1 MSDWLLAIDTATEIA
16 SVAVGTPQHVAAV
29 VSVRGARSQSA
40 QIIELVDRALGLA
53 AGAGKAGMG
62 ALSGIIVGDG
72 PGSFTGLRIG
82 WAAAKGLAHERGL
95 PLSAVP
101 SLMGAAAGAAAWGA
115 IAGPIGV
122 CFDALRGQVYGAV
135 YEFPA
140 DRVVTLVAPDVLT
153 VPELAHLAPP
163 PARPRVVVGDGAVR
177 YAADVVA
184 WTGAPPVGLEALPS
198 VAASL
203 LVLVPRAG
211 AVRAIPDPHTAEPT
225 YGRPADAQTKW
236 EARHGRPLPDP
247 SRSAQRR
254 P

>member
-1 MSDWLLAIDTATEIA
+1 MSDLLLAIDTATDVA
-16 SVAVGTPQHVAAV
+16 SIAVGTAQEVSVV

-40 QIIELVDRALGLA
+40 QIIELVDQALVLA
-53 AGAGKAGMG
+53 GGAGKEGVR

-95 PLSAVP
+95 SLSAVP

-115 IAGPIGV
+115 LAGPVGA

-135 YEFPA
+135 YEFHA
-140 DRVVTLVAPDVLT
+140 DRVETLVAPEVVT
-153 VPELAHLAPP
+153 VPELARLA

-184 WTGAPPVGLEALPS
+184 WIGAPPVGLEALPPI
-198 VAASL
+198 AASL

-211 AVRAIPDPHTAEPT
+211 AVRTLPDPHTAEPV
-225 YGRPADAQTKW
+225 YGRPAEAQAKW
-236 EARHGRPLPDP
+236 EARHGRPLSDP
-247 SRSAQRR
+247 SRATQRR